1 MKRAMS
7 QFVVSL
13 AVGVSC
19 FITLFVEA
27 AVEVGSGK
35 PCVADAQCFNRVH
48 PDIPIVATAD
58 PGEIITFRVR
68 NASDVLL
75 EPGRPP
81 SGELSLIHPVTGP
94 VAIRG
99 AQKGDVLAVTILD
112 VEPIGYG
119 QTEVA
124 PPAGFASDMDFEAF
138 AVVWELGPHY
148 ATADA
153 LPGVRIPNRGFPGIV
168 MTLPDPAAHK
178 LVIAREK
185 QLRAVGGDAAP
196 PEPVN
201 ASPSD
206 ICGSTS
212 SAAQECLRTF
222 PPREHGGN
230 LDIRYISSG
239 ATLYLPCHVD
249 GCGLAIGDT
258 HYAQGDGEVSVTA
271 IEMDAR
277 VSVRAQIVKNKSLHR
292 GPHYSGPA
300 RLLDI
305 PSSRFYA
312 TTGFPIK
319 EEGFVPPWMGYLDAD
334 ERIAGLTNLSNDIA
348 LAARNALAEMID
360 YLVETRGLTREQAY
374 IVCSV
379 AVDLRIGQLVD
390 GPNVGVTAILPMDI
404 FTIRP

>member
-1 MKRAMS
+1 MKNAMS
-7 QFVVSL
+7 QIAVSL
-13 AVGVSC
+13 ALSVSC
-19 FITLFVEA
+19 FISLSAEA

-35 PCVADAQCFNRVH
+35 PCVADSQCFNRVH
-48 PDIPIVATAD
+48 PDIPMVATAV
-58 PGEIITFRVR
+58 PGEIVTFRVR

-75 EPGRPP
+75 EPGRSP
-81 SGELSLIHPVTGP
+81 SEDLSLIHPVTGP

-99 AQKGDVLAVTILD
+99 ARKGDVLAVTILD

-124 PPAGFASDMDFEAF
+124 PPSGFASDMDFEAF
-138 AVVWELGPHY
+138 SVVWELGPDF

-153 LPGVRIPNRGFPGIV
+153 LPGIRIPNRGFPGIV
-168 MTLPDPAAHK
+168 MTLPDPAVHK
-178 LVIAREK
+178 SVVAREK
-185 QLRAVGGDAAP
+185 QLRTLGGDVAP
-196 PEPVN
+196 PEPEN

-206 ICGSTS
+206 ICGSTRS
-212 SAAQECLRTF
+212 TAQECLRTF

-239 ATLYLPCHVD
+239 ATIYLPCHVD

-277 VSVRAQIVKNKSLHR
+277 VSVRTQIVKDKTLHR

-300 RLLDI
+300 QLLDI

-319 EEGFVPPWMGYLDAD
+319 EKGFVPPWMGYLDAD
-334 ERIAGLTNLSNDIA
+334 ERIASLANLSNDIA
-348 LAARNALAEMID
+348 LAARNALSEMID

-374 IVCSV
+374 IICSV

-390 GPNVGVTAILPMDI
+390 APNVGVTAILPLDI
-404 FTIRP
+404 FTN

>member
-1 MKRAMS
+1 MPHSMTQIFR
-7 QFVVSL
+7 FVAL
-13 AVGVSC
+13 GLVSC
-19 FITLFVEA
+19 MALSIGA
-27 AVEVGSGK
+27 AVEVGSGES
-35 PCVADAQCFNRVH
+35 CVVDPQCFNRVH
-48 PDIPIVATAD
+48 PNIPIVATAD
-58 PGEIITFRVR
+58 PGEIVTFRVR
-68 NASDVLL
+68 NASDVELG
-75 EPGRPP
+75 PGRAP
-81 SGELSLIHPVTGP
+81 SHEMSLIHPVTGP

-99 AQKGDVLAVTILD
+99 AVKGDVLAVTILD

-124 PPAGFASDMDFEAF
+124 PPAGFASDMGFESF
-138 AVVWELGPHY
+138 AVVWKLAPDF
-148 ATADA
+148 ATSDA
-153 LPGVRIPNRGFPGIV
+153 LPGVRIPNRGFPGIL
-168 MTLPDPAAHK
+168 MTLPDPAAHT
-178 LVIAREK
+178 LVVAREME
-185 QLRAVGGDAAP
+185 LLAAGGGVAP
-196 PEPVN
+196 PDSEN

-206 ICGSTS
+206 ICGAS
-212 SAAQECLRTF
+212 SPTAQECLRTF

-239 ATLYLPCHVD
+239 ATIYLPCNVE

-277 VSVRAQIVKNKSLHR
+277 VTVRANIVKGKTLNR

-300 RLLDI
+300 QLLDI

-319 EEGFVPPWMGYLDAD
+319 PKGFVPPWMEYLDAD

-374 IVCSV
+374 VLCSV

-390 GPNVGVTAILPMDI
+390 APNVGVTAILPLDI
-404 FTIRP
+404 FTN